1 MIMPQFSNYAG
12 AITRSTT
19 ESLKINILEI
29 FVGEFDN
36 MY

>member
-1 MIMPQFSNYAG
+1 MIMLQFSNYAG
-12 AITRSTT
+12 AITASTT